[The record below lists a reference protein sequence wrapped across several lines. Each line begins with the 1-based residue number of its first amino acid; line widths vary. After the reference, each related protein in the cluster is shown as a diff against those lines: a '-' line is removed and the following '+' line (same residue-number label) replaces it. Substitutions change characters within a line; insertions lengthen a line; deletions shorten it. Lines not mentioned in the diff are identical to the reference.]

1 MSQVFLQFRTRWIC
15 LILLFGL
22 LTIKNT
28 NAANWDI
35 EPTLTVGAAYTS
47 NVFLAPDG
55 FEESDLIGQVNPG
68 INIHGEGSRSRFDL
82 EYVMENLFYQDHP
95 DGNNT
100 YNHLRFFNT
109 NDLTDEVLHLD
120 LSAIFDQTTIDNSGR
135 VGVGNFAINLNRAD
149 YFSYGASPYL
159 TFSLGSNAY
168 TEIRYRYNKINYT
181 EPYDLS
187 LPVGLVDNESNIFS
201 FLAGSRGPQ
210 RLGWTLTYFNNTTDF
225 DTGTQT
231 RFQRGL
237 LDLVHDTS
245 AYIKLLAGAGYEDN
259 TYATESPNPT
269 EGAIWYLGFQ
279 WIPNSRTNLE
289 IRAGERYFGP
299 SQSVSFSYT
308 ARRTTI
314 TLGYTQDF
322 RTIATAQDSAQAA
335 TPPPDAPIETT
346 TTQLTDDVYLS
357 KRLLALIEYTGT
369 RSNASISI
377 YNNNDEYQSSGQQ
390 QELTGM
396 NVSWSR
402 NLTRRTTLTLGGI
415 YQYRTFFTIDR
426 NDTTKNANITLTR
439 YLQRDVT
446 GNIAIYHTN
455 RDSNDPLA
463 KYTENI
469 ANLFV
474 NIKF

>member
-1 MSQVFLQFRTRWIC
+1 
-15 LILLFGL
+15 
-22 LTIKNT
+22 
-28 NAANWDI
+28 
-35 EPTLTVGAAYTS
+35 VGAAYTS
-47 NVFLAPDG
+47 NVYLAPEG
-55 FEESDLIGQVNPG
+55 CEESDLIGQINPG
-68 INIHGEGSRSRFDL
+68 VNIRADGRRSQLDL

-100 YNHLRFFNT
+100 YNHLRFFNS
-109 NDLTDEVLHLD
+109 NDLTEDVLHLD
-120 LSAIFDQTTIDNSGR
+120 LSAIFDQTTVDNAGR

-181 EPYDLS
+181 EPYDTN
-187 LPVGLVDNESNIFS
+187 LPVGLVDNQSNIVS
-201 FLAGSRGPQ
+201 LLAGSRGPQ
-210 RLGWTLTYFNNTTDF
+210 RLGWTITYLNNTTDF

-245 AYIKLLAGAGYEDN
+245 AYIKLLGGAGYEEN

-269 EGAIWYLGFQ
+269 EGSIWYLGFQ

-299 SQSVSFSYT
+299 TQSVNLTYT
-308 ARRTTI
+308 SRRTVI
-314 TLGYTQDF
+314 SVNYIEDF
-322 RTIATAQDSAQAA
+322 RTIATVQDSALAA
-335 TPPPDAPIETT
+335 SPSPDSPIENTT
-346 TTQLTDDVYLS
+346 NQLTDDVYLS
-357 KRLLALIEYTGT
+357 KRLLATIEYTGT
-369 RSNASISI
+369 RSNALVSI
-377 YNNNDEYQSSGQQ
+377 YNNNDEYQSTGEQ

-402 NLTRRTTLTLGGI
+402 NLTRRTILTLGGI
-415 YQYRTFFTIDR
+415 YQYQTFFNADR
-426 NDTTKNANITLTR
+426 KDTTTNANITLTH

-446 GNIAIYHTN
+446 GNIALYHTN
-455 RDSNDPLA
+455 RNSNDPLA
-463 KYTENI
+463 EYTEDI

-474 NIKF
+474 NITF